1 MKTLK
6 EICEGFFNEGFFNN
20 VGSTKSALWLSKL
33 KCANLDDVRCLWT
46 KEYLYEIDGSKLI
59 LIHDN
64 DKCIFDF
71 AKGLLWTSFVKF
83 CDPADEYVFT
93 FEPYHGQIWFKLV
106 SKKRLG
112 SRPAVFIYFDM
123 NLNVYKMKIFNKELL
138 GIDDKLYKSGEGYT
152 ADGVVHDPELIKYFI
167 R

>member
-6 EICEGFFNEGFFNN
+6 EIREGFFNEEFFNN

-33 KCANLDDVRCLWT
+33 KCANPDDKGSQWI

-64 DKCIFDF
+64 DKYIFDF
-71 AKGLLWTSFVKF
+71 AKGLLWASLVKF
-83 CDPADEYVFT
+83 CDASDEYIFT
-93 FEPYHGQIWFKLV
+93 FEPNHIQILFKLV

-112 SRPAVFIYFDM
+112 RGPAVFIYFDM
-123 NLNVYKMKIFNKELL
+123 NLKVYKMKIFNKELL

-152 ADGVVHDPELIKYFI
+152 ADEVVHDPELIKYFI
-167 R
+167 G